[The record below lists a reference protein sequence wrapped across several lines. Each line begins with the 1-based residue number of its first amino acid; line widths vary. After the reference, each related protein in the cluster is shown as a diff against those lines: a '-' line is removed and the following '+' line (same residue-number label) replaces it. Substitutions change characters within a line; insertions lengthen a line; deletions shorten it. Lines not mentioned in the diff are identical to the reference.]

1 MKKHIRCQRMNKN
14 GKMILGVLYFFHTE
28 KQFLRCGYCGTEAS
42 EVVNRACDKKERI
55 LILDAELNCA
65 NFLFINFY
73 NSNIESEKLST
84 FSTLRKLLEKV
95 DDYNKKKI
103 IFGGDFNLIYDLSL
117 MNLEE
122 TQY

>member
-28 KQFLRCGYCGTEAS
+28 KQFLLCGYCGTEAS
-42 EVVNRACDKKERI
+42 EVVNRAYDKKERI

-95 DDYNKKKI
+95 DDYNKKKLFLEVI
-103 IFGGDFNLIYDLSL
+103 LI
-117 MNLEE
+117 
-122 TQY
+122 